1 MTGGRRGG
9 SAQDIADGAGD
20 VIDGLIDHQ
29 WTCDQTEKSRR
40 RQVGCRGPKWDAKEA
55 LSLGVGIS

>member
-1 MTGGRRGG
+1 M
-9 SAQDIADGAGD
+9 DGAGD
-20 VIDGLIDHQ
+20 VIDVLIDHQ

-40 RQVGCRGPKWDAKEA
+40 QVGCRGPKWDAKET